1 MRFSKIFL
9 SFFVLGIIIS
19 MGMTNAFGH
28 GLGYEIMPPEM
39 LGSKLVSLEISSDTW
54 PDEYTK
60 EITFSLFETDT
71 GVNVENVTYFVML
84 TKQNEVLFD
93 ITGQRDDGTFML
105 KLHTTESDQISI
117 EEEGAN
123 FFGSLLGGSETVN
136 VKGNAFDS
144 GGLYNFKVIIT
155 TADSYSNVLSP
166 PLDYDVGISFL
177 DKTLHNIN
185 DINFGHQQLDVI
197 TYYELIEDDFN
208 YDSSKKM
215 ISYSMPF
222 DWSEKNIEQISVVHQ
237 ELIIPKTFGDLMV
250 KSFSTNVNGIQVPD
264 NAITIDDFSPKNRV
278 IHLVLNQK
286 DISQLSK
293 KIQDYPSKMHFS
305 IMPSA
310 NNLPLTTM
318 TENAQFK
325 LNLSWEP
332 QSIKS
337 GSTTTFYYEI
347 LDAFYVDRKVSVS
360 HDLSIFHDG
369 EEIGQ
374 ISGVSADMGFSV
386 IKFDVPDNVS
396 GVMTLQFEN
405 LNGSDLADAI
415 FPVVVNRINIDET
428 SIPAWIKNNAGWWA
442 TDQIDDSS
450 FLQGIQ
456 YLIQEGIMII
466 PPTETSESSDDS
478 DAIPDAGQR
487 AQAFDQRV
495 PAWIKNNAGWWATD
509 QIDDSAFLQG
519 IQYLIQEEIM
529 IIPPTESSDDSDAIP
544 DAGQRAQ
551 AFDQHVPAW
560 IKNNAGWWATDQIDD
575 SAFLQGIQYLV
586 QKGII
591 VV

>member
-1 MRFSKIFL
+1 MQFSKIFL
-9 SFFVLGIIIS
+9 SLFVLGIIIS

-54 PDEYTK
+54 PDKYTK
-60 EITFSLFETDT
+60 EISFALFETDT
-71 GVNVENVTYFVML
+71 GVTVKDVTYFVML

-93 ITGQRDDGTFML
+93 VTGQRDDGTFML

-136 VKGNAFDS
+136 VKGSAFGS

-155 TADSYSNVLSP
+155 TADSYSNILSP

-185 DINFGHQQLDVI
+185 DVNFGQQQLDVI
-197 TYYELIEDDFN
+197 TYYELISDDFN
-208 YDSSKKM
+208 YDPSKKM

-222 DWSEKNIEQISVVHQ
+222 DWSAKNIEQISVVHQ
-237 ELIIPKTFGDLMV
+237 EIIIPKTFGDLMV
-250 KSFSTNVNGIQVPD
+250 KSFSTNVNGMQVPD

-310 NNLPLTTM
+310 ENLPLTTM
-318 TENAQFK
+318 TENAQFR

-332 QSIKS
+332 QNIKS
-337 GSTTTFYYEI
+337 GSTTTFYFQI
-347 LDAFYVDRKVSVS
+347 LDTFLVDRPLSVRY
-360 HDLSIFHDG
+360 DLSIFHDG
-369 EEIGQ
+369 EKIAQ
-374 ISGVSADMGFSV
+374 DSGVSVAGPNVVKFNVPNDITGV
-386 IKFDVPDNVS
+386 I
-396 GVMTLQFEN
+396 TLQFEN
-405 LNGSDLADAI
+405 LNGSDLADAVL
-415 FPVVVNRINIDET
+415 PVVVDRVSIEA
-428 SIPAWIKNNAGWWA
+428 SIPVWVKNNAGWWA
-442 TDQIDDSS
+442 EGQIDDSS

-466 PPTETSESSDDS
+466 PPTETTEASES
-478 DAIPDAGQR
+478 QE
-487 AQAFDQRV
+487 V
-495 PAWIKNNAGWWATD
+495 PSWIKNNAGWWAEG
-509 QIDDSAFLQG
+509 QIDDETFVSG
-519 IQYLIQEEIM
+519 IQYLIKV
-529 IIPPTESSDDSDAIP
+529 
-544 DAGQRAQ
+544 G
-551 AFDQHVPAW
+551 V
-560 IKNNAGWWATDQIDD
+560 IKV
-575 SAFLQGIQYLV
+575 S
-586 QKGII
+586 
-591 VV
+591 

>member
-1 MRFSKIFL
+1 MRFSKIIL

-19 MGMTNAFGH
+19 VGMTNAFGH

-71 GVNVENVTYFVML
+71 GVNVENVTYFIML

-93 ITGQRDDGTFML
+93 VTGQRDDGTFML

-117 EEEGAN
+117 EEEGTN

-136 VKGNAFDS
+136 VKGSTFDS

-155 TADSYSNVLSP
+155 TADNYSNVLSP

-177 DKTLHNIN
+177 DKTLHSIN
-185 DINFGHQQLDVI
+185 DINFGQQQLDVI

-208 YDSSKKM
+208 YDSSKKV
-215 ISYSMPF
+215 ISYSIPF
-222 DWSEKNIEQISVVHQ
+222 DWSEKNIGQISVVHQ

-250 KSFSTNVNGIQVPD
+250 KSFSVNVNGIQVPD
-264 NAITIDDFSPKNRV
+264 NVITIDDFSPENRV

-286 DISQLSK
+286 EISQLSK

-310 NNLPLTTM
+310 ENLPLITM
-318 TENAQFK
+318 TGNAQFG

-332 QSIKS
+332 QNIKS
-337 GSTTTFYYEI
+337 GSTTTFYFQI
-347 LDAFYVDRKVSVS
+347 LDAFLLDRPVSVNY
-360 HDLSIFHDG
+360 DLSIIHDG
-369 EEIGQ
+369 EKIAQGSG
-374 ISGVSADMGFSV
+374 ISKNMGLNSV
-386 IKFDVPDNVS
+386 EFDVPDDVT
-396 GVMTLQFEN
+396 GVMTLRFEN
-405 LNGSDLADAI
+405 LNGNYLANAVL
-415 FPVVVNRINIDET
+415 PVVVDRVSIDET
-428 SIPAWIKNNAGWWA
+428 SIPVWIKNNAGWWA
-442 TDQIDDSS
+442 DGQIDDSS

-466 PPTETSESSDDS
+466 PPTETTEASES
-478 DAIPDAGQR
+478 QE
-487 AQAFDQRV
+487 V
-495 PAWIKNNAGWWATD
+495 PSWIKNNAGWWAEG
-509 QIDDSAFLQG
+509 QIDDETFVSG
-519 IQYLIQEEIM
+519 IQYLIKV
-529 IIPPTESSDDSDAIP
+529 
-544 DAGQRAQ
+544 G
-551 AFDQHVPAW
+551 V
-560 IKNNAGWWATDQIDD
+560 IKV
-575 SAFLQGIQYLV
+575 S
-586 QKGII
+586 
-591 VV
+591 

>member
-54 PDEYTK
+54 PDKDTK
-60 EITFSLFETDT
+60 EISFALFETDT
-71 GVNVENVTYFVML
+71 GVTVKDVTYFIML

-93 ITGQRDDGTFML
+93 VTSQRDDGTFIL
-105 KLHTTESDQISI
+105 KLLTTESDQISI

-136 VKGNAFDS
+136 VKGSAFGS

-166 PLDYDVGISFL
+166 PLDYDVGISFF

-185 DINFGHQQLDVI
+185 DINFGQQQLSAI
-197 TYYELIEDDFN
+197 TYYELISDDFN

-222 DWSEKNIEQISVVHQ
+222 DWSAKNIEQISVVHQ

-264 NAITIDDFSPKNRV
+264 NVITIDDFSPENRV
-278 IHLVLNQK
+278 VHLVLNQK
-286 DISQLSK
+286 EISQLSK

-310 NNLPLTTM
+310 ENLPLTTM
-318 TENAQFK
+318 TENAQFR

-332 QSIKS
+332 QNIKS
-337 GSTTTFYYEI
+337 GSTTTFYFQI
-347 LDAFYVDRKVSVS
+347 IDAFLLDRPVSVS
-360 HDLSIFHDG
+360 YNLSIFHDG
-369 EEIGQ
+369 EKIAQ
-374 ISGVSADMGFSV
+374 ASGISADMGLNV
-386 IKFDVPDNVS
+386 VEFDVPDDIT

-405 LNGSDLADAI
+405 LNGSNLADAVL
-415 FPVVVNRINIDET
+415 PVVVDRASIDET
-428 SIPAWIKNNAGWWA
+428 SIPVWIKNNAGWWA
-442 TDQIDDSS
+442 DGQIDDSS

-466 PPTETSESSDDS
+466 PPTETTEASES
-478 DAIPDAGQR
+478 QE
-487 AQAFDQRV
+487 V
-495 PAWIKNNAGWWATD
+495 PSWIKNNAGWWAD
-509 QIDDSAFLQG
+509 GQIDDETFVSG
-519 IQYLIQEEIM
+519 IQYLIKV
-529 IIPPTESSDDSDAIP
+529 
-544 DAGQRAQ
+544 G
-551 AFDQHVPAW
+551 V
-560 IKNNAGWWATDQIDD
+560 IKV
-575 SAFLQGIQYLV
+575 S
-586 QKGII
+586 
-591 VV
+591 

>member
-1 MRFSKIFL
+1 MQFSKIFL
-9 SFFVLGIIIS
+9 SLFVLGIIIS

-54 PDEYTK
+54 PDKYTK
-60 EITFSLFETDT
+60 EISFALFETDT
-71 GVNVENVTYFVML
+71 GVTVKDVTYFVML

-93 ITGQRDDGTFML
+93 VTGQRDDGTFML

-136 VKGNAFDS
+136 VKGSAFGS

-155 TADSYSNVLSP
+155 TADSYSNILSP

-185 DINFGHQQLDVI
+185 DVNFGQQQLDVI
-197 TYYELIEDDFN
+197 TYYELISDDFN
-208 YDSSKKM
+208 YDPSKKM

-222 DWSEKNIEQISVVHQ
+222 DWSAKNIEQISVVHQ
-237 ELIIPKTFGDLMV
+237 EIIIPKTFGDLMV
-250 KSFSTNVNGIQVPD
+250 KSFSTNVNGMQVPD

-310 NNLPLTTM
+310 DNLPLTTM
-318 TENAQFK
+318 TENAQFR

-332 QSIKS
+332 QNIES
-337 GSTTTFYYEI
+337 GSTTTFYFQI
-347 LDAFYVDRKVSVS
+347 LDAFLLDRPVSVS
-360 HDLSIFHDG
+360 YDLSIFHDG
-369 EEIGQ
+369 EKIAQ
-374 ISGVSADMGFSV
+374 DSGVSVAGPNVVKFNVPNDITGV
-386 IKFDVPDNVS
+386 I
-396 GVMTLQFEN
+396 TLQFEN
-405 LNGSDLADAI
+405 LNGSDLADAVL
-415 FPVVVNRINIDET
+415 PVVVDRVSIEA
-428 SIPAWIKNNAGWWA
+428 SIPVWVKNNAGWWA
-442 TDQIDDSS
+442 EGQIDDSS

-466 PPTETSESSDDS
+466 PPTETTEDSES
-478 DAIPDAGQR
+478 QE
-487 AQAFDQRV
+487 V
-495 PAWIKNNAGWWATD
+495 PSWIKNNAGWWAEG
-509 QIDDSAFLQG
+509 QIDDETFVSG
-519 IQYLIQEEIM
+519 IQYLIKV
-529 IIPPTESSDDSDAIP
+529 
-544 DAGQRAQ
+544 G
-551 AFDQHVPAW
+551 V
-560 IKNNAGWWATDQIDD
+560 IKV
-575 SAFLQGIQYLV
+575 S
-586 QKGII
+586 
-591 VV
+591 

>member
-1 MRFSKIFL
+1 MFACFDMKCQYVLCFSLMTCMLLF
-9 SFFVLGIIIS
+9 SSIS
-19 MGMTNAFGH
+19 ESYGH

-54 PDEYTK
+54 PDVYTK
-60 EITFSLFETDT
+60 EISFALFETDT
-71 GVNVENVTYFVML
+71 GVAVKNVTYFVML

-93 ITGQRDDGTFML
+93 ITSQRDDGVFVL
-105 KLHTTESDQISI
+105 KLHTTEDDQITV
-117 EEEGAN
+117 EEEDSN
-123 FFGSLLGGSETVN
+123 FFGSLLGGSKIVN
-136 VKGNAFDS
+136 VKGNVFDS
-144 GGLYNFKVIIT
+144 GGLYDFKVIIT
-155 TADSYSNVLSP
+155 TGDDYSNVLSP

-177 DKTLHNIN
+177 DKTSHSIN
-185 DINFGHQQLDVI
+185 DINFGQQELSVI
-197 TYYELIEDDFN
+197 TYYDLISDGFA
-208 YDSSKKM
+208 YDQSKKM
-215 ISYSMPF
+215 ITYSMPF
-222 DWSEKNIEQISVVHQ
+222 DWSEENILVTSTMHQ
-237 ELIIPKTFGDLMV
+237 EIIIPKTFGDLMV
-250 KSFSTNVNGIQVPD
+250 ESFSTKVNGFQVPD
-264 NAITIDDFSPKNRV
+264 SVITIDDFSAENRV
-278 IHLVLNQK
+278 MHLVLNQN
-286 DISQLSK
+286 DILEISK
-293 KIQDYPSKMHFS
+293 KVEGSHNNMHFS

-310 NNLPLTTM
+310 DNLPLTTM

-337 GSTTTFYYEI
+337 GSSTAFYYEI
-347 LDAFYVDRKVSVS
+347 LDAFYTDRQVSVN

-369 EEIGQ
+369 EKIGQ
-374 ISGVSADMGFSV
+374 ANIVSASIGFSK
-386 IKFDVPDNVS
+386 IEFDVPDYVS

-428 SIPAWIKNNAGWWA
+428 SIP
-442 TDQIDDSS
+442 
-450 FLQGIQ
+450 
-456 YLIQEGIMII
+456 
-466 PPTETSESSDDS
+466 
-478 DAIPDAGQR
+478 
-487 AQAFDQRV
+487 V
-495 PAWIKNNAGWWATD
+495 WIKNNAGWWATD

-519 IQYLIQEEIM
+519 IQYLIQEGIM
-529 IIPPTESSDDSDAIP
+529 IIPTTETSESSDDSDAIP

-551 AFDQHVPAW
+551 EFDQHVPAW